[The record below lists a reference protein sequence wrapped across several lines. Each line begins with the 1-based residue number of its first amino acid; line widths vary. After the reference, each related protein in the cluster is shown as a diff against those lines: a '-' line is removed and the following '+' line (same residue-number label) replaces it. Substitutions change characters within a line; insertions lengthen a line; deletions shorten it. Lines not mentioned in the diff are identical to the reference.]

1 MVPYFGQIMEH
12 LKVYLTGQLAPEE
25 MALQTQAL
33 GNNIIIILKHN
44 FNYFYYLKKSSLLI
58 EPYFSNLFTFFTYI
72 INLYIF

>member
-44 FNYFYYLKKSSLLI
+44 FNYFYYINSQTLL
-58 EPYFSNLFTFFTYI
+58 PPN
-72 INLYIF
+72 

>member
-33 GNNIIIILKHN
+33 GNNIIILKHI
-44 FNYFYYLKKSSLLI
+44 LI
-58 EPYFSNLFTFFTYI
+58 TFI
-72 INLYIF
+72 I

>member
-44 FNYFYYLKKSSLLI
+44 FNYFYYIKKTLLLI
-58 EPYFSNLFTFFTYI
+58 EPCFSNLFTSFSYI
-72 INLYIF
+72 IYLYIF